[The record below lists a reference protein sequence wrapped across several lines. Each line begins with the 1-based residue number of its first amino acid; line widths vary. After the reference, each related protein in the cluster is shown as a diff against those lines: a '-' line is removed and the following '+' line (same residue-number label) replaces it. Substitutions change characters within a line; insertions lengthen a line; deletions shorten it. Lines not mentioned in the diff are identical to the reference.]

1 MHFLVSNINPDII
14 FFLLKLIFLYLNHSK
29 KKLYRE
35 RNTKILIR
43 KKNAHPKLLKPEKMY
58 IQAKANIRK
67 EKEKKERKKDLVK
80 KIEFNSKS

>member
-1 MHFLVSNINPDII
+1 
-14 FFLLKLIFLYLNHSK
+14 
-29 KKLYRE
+29 
-35 RNTKILIR
+35 
-43 KKNAHPKLLKPEKMY
+43 MY